1 MPMLKIIRCFW
12 RSPFFLQLLIRK
24 LLFSAKQSRS
34 FVYWSEQIPRSKRP
48 ILHFSGRWLCDN
60 FWNRER
66 SLFICLILRKYID
79 VISAV
84 SVRSPDYAT
93 MVGKRFLLF
102 LSKNEMESS
111 SLTIDKPE
119 PCVFNYYKY
128 IINENDQLFFDGNVI
143 DQDKKEVINTYLMK
157 IDFNSV
163 INVFSSSTI
172 RKSRQPGMN
181 AALLENITNYN
192 LLGRQYSSARAPIAK
207 LQTGNIIIR
216 NSSDD
221 KVKKIIQTGKWRSL
235 RAPCFHQ
242 DHCLSQL
249 YYIPAEE

>member
-1 MPMLKIIRCFW
+1 
-12 RSPFFLQLLIRK
+12 
-24 LLFSAKQSRS
+24 
-34 FVYWSEQIPRSKRP
+34 
-48 ILHFSGRWLCDN
+48 
-60 FWNRER
+60 
-66 SLFICLILRKYID
+66 

-207 LQTGNIIIR
+207 LQTGNIIIS

-221 KVKKIIQTGKWRSL
+221 KVKKIIQTGK
-235 RAPCFHQ
+235 
-242 DHCLSQL
+242 
-249 YYIPAEE
+249 